1 MPEKGDADSTPAGVS
16 GDTRMSAWREVLDD
30 VTFEGALKGGAGALV
45 SPRCRRI
52 EETKI
57 RKASE
62 SSYHVGLTP
71 ESIID
76 VAADASRG
84 TGLEAWSM
92 RDLARRLDVAP
103 SVVYHHVGGKDLLCR
118 YVVERVLGMISFP
131 TETRPWREWF
141 RAALYPAR
149 PVLATYP
156 GTARWLLLHGPVFAS
171 MVPVVDAGVAS
182 LDEAGFGKGAA
193 RAYASLFNTAMM
205 TIASADDRL
214 QHEDKNVRDH
224 ALVMR
229 EFLSVAQGSA
239 GVSRLTRDM
248 ASQFMGSPESA
259 SAARDEYYR
268 FILERLM
275 DGLENTLAS

>member
-1 MPEKGDADSTPAGVS
+1 MIA
-16 GDTRMSAWREVLDD
+16 RR
-30 VTFEGALKGGAGALV
+30 
-45 SPRCRRI
+45 RCCTT
-52 EETKI
+52 EETRI

-62 SSYHVGLTP
+62 SSYHLGLTP
-71 ESIID
+71 ESIIAA
-76 VAADASRG
+76 AADASRG
-84 TGLEAWSM
+84 SGLEAWSL

-103 SVVYHHVGGKDLLCR
+103 SVVYHHVGGKDLLRR

-171 MVPVVDAGVAS
+171 MAPVVDAGVAS
-182 LDEAGFGKGAA
+182 LDEAGFGEGAA

-205 TIASADDRL
+205 TIAAADDRL
-214 QHEDKNVRDH
+214 QHEDENVRDH
-224 ALVMR
+224 TSVMR
-229 EFLSVAQGSA
+229 EFSDLADDSPGIA
-239 GVSRLTRDM
+239 RLTRDM

-259 SAARDEYYR
+259 SAARDDYYR

-275 DGLENTLAS
+275 DGLDNTLTN